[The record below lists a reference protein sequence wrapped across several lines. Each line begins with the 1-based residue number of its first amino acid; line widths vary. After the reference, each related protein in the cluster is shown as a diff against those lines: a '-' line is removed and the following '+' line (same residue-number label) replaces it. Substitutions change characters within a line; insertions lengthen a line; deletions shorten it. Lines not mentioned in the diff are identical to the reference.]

1 MITDPSLYLPL
12 LLLGA
17 FAAAFVTG
25 AVGFA
30 DALILNA
37 VWLHIMD
44 PAAAIPLV
52 VSCGIAMHAV
62 PLFRLRK
69 RLDFSRL
76 PPFVLAGIF
85 GVPAGAWVLTQL
97 DPQLFRTF
105 IGGMLTV
112 YGAWMLLKPKTSVG
126 EAGGRRL
133 DGVVGLA
140 GGFMGG
146 FAGLSGLFPTL
157 WSGLRGWPKDKQR
170 GVYQPFVLTM
180 HILGLLV
187 FAAAGLITARTGYD
201 LLWSLPAVVIGS
213 WLGVL
218 VYPYLN
224 EAMFRRVILG
234 LVLISGIS
242 LLL

>member
-1 MITDPSLYLPL
+1 MITDPSLYIPL

-37 VWLHIMD
+37 IWLHIMP

-52 VSCGIAMHAV
+52 VSCGIAMHAL
-62 PLFRLRK
+62 PLFKLRK
-69 RLDFSRL
+69 QLDFSRL
-76 PPFVLAGIF
+76 PPFLLAGIL
-85 GVPAGAWVLTQL
+85 GVPAGAWMLTRL
-97 DPQLFRTF
+97 DPQTFRTF
-105 IGGMLTV
+105 IGGMLAV
-112 YGAWMLLKPKTSVG
+112 YGIWMLLKPKTSVG
-126 EAGGRRL
+126 EAGGRKL

-157 WSGLRGWPKDKQR
+157 WAGLRGWPKDKQR
-170 GVYQPFVLTM
+170 GVYQPFVLAM
-180 HILGLLV
+180 HALGILV
-187 FAAAGLITARTGYD
+187 FAASGLITARTGVD
-201 LLWSLPAVVIGS
+201 LLWCLPAILIGS
-213 WLGVL
+213 WLGVM

-224 EAMFRRVILG
+224 EAVFRRIIQG